1 MGDLV
6 LAVDCSTTASKAI
19 AWDREG
25 RAVADARAPLE
36 EIRPTPSE
44 SEQVAEGWWDATAQA
59 LREVVDAVGADR
71 VAGLCI
77 THQRE
82 SYAPVDAENRSLRNA
97 ILWDDGRAGAQL
109 AELGERFGHDELHRR
124 TGRGPRS
131 RRRSRSCSGS
141 CRTSRRSPS
150 ARTASWT
157 PTATSCSA

>member
-25 RAVADARAPLE
+25 HAVADARAPLE

-59 LREVVDAVGADR
+59 LREVVEAVGADR

-82 SYAPVDAENRSLRNA
+82 SYAPVDPE
-97 ILWDDGRAGAQL
+97 
-109 AELGERFGHDELHRR
+109 
-124 TGRGPRS
+124 TGRCATRS
-131 RRRSRSCSGS
+131 SGTTAARARS
-141 CRTSRRSPS
+141 SPS
-150 ARTASWT
+150 WASASAT
-157 PTATSCSA
+157 TSCTAAPAAGRR